1 MDENRSNWTAKF
13 YTQWNQLDELTMAKK
28 KSGQNMFV
36 SVLYPYNEKN
46 IAKPVT
52 VWKLCERSS
61 KWDLAGCLNF
71 NRLEMTLGW
80 RRGGQECQSWL
91 QQQ

>member
-1 MDENRSNWTAKF
+1 MTPVETKNVGFGGSP
-13 YTQWNQLDELTMAKK
+13 
-28 KSGQNMFV
+28 S
-36 SVLYPYNEKN
+36 YNEKN
-46 IAKPVT
+46 IAKSMT
-52 VWKLCERSS
+52 VWKLCERSA
-61 KWDLAGCLNF
+61 KCDLAGCPNF

>member
-1 MDENRSNWTAKF
+1 MSFWVNNYGK
-13 YTQWNQLDELTMAKK
+13 KK

-61 KWDLAGCLNF
+61 KCDLAGCPNF